1 MKKTLGKSDV
11 GLILSGKTYKN
22 TQQFSS
28 YWFCLTAQDGMKK
41 GREKNKSGL
50 RKAKQSKSSIYKVSS
65 LNGNGDFTD
74 KRLDWK
80 G

>member
-1 MKKTLGKSDV
+1 MKKTLGKRDV
-11 GLILSGKTYKN
+11 GLILSGKTQKN
-22 TQQFSS
+22 VQQFSS
-28 YWFCLTAQDGMKK
+28 YWFCLTAQDSMKK